1 MCDYSLHGVSTRPA
15 KVGDKLI
22 STRFLNSLTRGFAA
36 TEDPS
41 VAVCLLPGT
50 ELAFE
55 QEVECDVLFS
65 FLRNRKM
72 GHKVARFRQLNSS
85 KPTAHH
91 DAIEFPGGATML
103 VTNLVEGQRATVLL
117 PAPARPDVHEPRGR
131 ESGMHSKPMQ

>member
-55 QEVECDVLFS
+55 QEVESHPKFTIVAQRDSVALS
-65 FLRNRKM
+65 FPAPILADRTER
-72 GHKVARFRQLNSS
+72 
-85 KPTAHH
+85 
-91 DAIEFPGGATML
+91 IERVDDG
-103 VTNLVEGQRATVLL
+103 LL
-117 PAPARPDVHEPRGR
+117 PKPRPRG
-131 ESGMHSKPMQ
+131 